1 MSLVPLGQLFAAG
14 REPGA
19 LVAVR
24 DDERLVFER
33 FTADVAHTA
42 ASVRAAGVKRGA
54 VLSADPYRFLVG
66 LFGIMHAGAVAV
78 LPPDGLP
85 STLADLRDRF
95 DVLLCD
101 EPPSPQLPTLPIE
114 PGRVGTATTGTLD
127 PAGTMLEF
135 YTSGST
141 GTAKCVAKPLLA
153 LDREIAVL
161 DALWGSGTSNRPVM
175 ATVPHRHVF
184 GLTFHLLWPLA
195 RGQPFASHVDELWE
209 SMLARDLTNSIIVTS
224 PAHLIRLGGIPAL
237 PRGRGPARVFT
248 AGAPLRAAQAR
259 EAAAVLGVAPT
270 EIFGSTETG
279 AIATRTQQNVDEP
292 WMPLPGIE
300 VSAGDAGCMIVRS
313 PYGPGGQ
320 PYVSADRIEIMANGL
335 FHFLG
340 RADRIV
346 KIGGR
351 RISLVKLEEEL
362 AALPAV
368 CDAAVLVLGDPM
380 ERLAA
385 AAVLNEAGRDRL
397 NSVGAFRFSRE
408 LRRQLAAR
416 LESAWLPKS
425 WRFVDELPRGP
436 MGKPRDA
443 DIRAL
448 FSPRSGFAR

>member
-1 MSLVPLGQLFAAG
+1 
-14 REPGA
+14 
-19 LVAVR
+19 
-24 DDERLVFER
+24 
-33 FTADVAHTA
+33 
-42 ASVRAAGVKRGA
+42 
-54 VLSADPYRFLVG
+54 
-66 LFGIMHAGAVAV
+66 
-78 LPPDGLP
+78 
-85 STLADLRDRF
+85 
-95 DVLLCD
+95 
-101 EPPSPQLPTLPIE
+101 
-114 PGRVGTATTGTLD
+114 
-127 PAGTMLEF
+127 
-135 YTSGST
+135 
-141 GTAKCVAKPLLA
+141 
-153 LDREIAVL
+153 
-161 DALWGSGTSNRPVM
+161 
-175 ATVPHRHVF
+175 
-184 GLTFHLLWPLA
+184 
-195 RGQPFASHVDELWE
+195 
-209 SMLARDLTNSIIVTS
+209 
-224 PAHLIRLGGIPAL
+224 
-237 PRGRGPARVFT
+237 
-248 AGAPLRAAQAR
+248 
-259 EAAAVLGVAPT
+259 
-270 EIFGSTETG
+270 
-279 AIATRTQQNVDEP
+279 
-292 WMPLPGIE
+292 
-300 VSAGDAGCMIVRS
+300 
-313 PYGPGGQ
+313 
-320 PYVSADRIEIMANGL
+320 MANGL